1 MNAYEWLT
9 GKMKRECNPV
19 GCVKVALDDEARLPT
34 RAHEHDGGL
43 DLYSREDAIIEP
55 GKSKVFDTGV
65 HMAIP
70 HDFCGLVVGKSGLN
84 IRYDVQSS
92 GLIDSEYTGS
102 IHVKL
107 YNHGDQA
114 VEIKKG
120 QKISQLVLLP
130 IITPVLCVV
139 KDLEATERGNGGFG
153 STGRF

>member
-9 GKMKRECNPV
+9 KRAKANPV
-19 GCVKVALDDEARLPT
+19 GCVEVALDDGARLPT
-34 RAHEHDGGL
+34 RGHATDAGL

-55 GKSKVFDTGV
+55 GKSKDFDTGV

-70 HDFCGLVVGKSGLN
+70 NDFCGLVVGKSGLN
-84 IRYDVQSS
+84 IHFDVQSS

-130 IITPVLCVV
+130 IITPILCVV
-139 KDLEATERGNGGFG
+139 KDLEKTERGNGGFG
-153 STGRF
+153 STGKF